1 MVTESAPLPQ
11 DSTAMILAAIEQS
24 KTSLVR
30 IDNLAEECNLIR
42 NDLDKI
48 RGRLTEME
56 TRVSATEDLTA
67 IHVASIAELQRT
79 VQTFVAKLDDAEN
92 RLGCNN
98 VRFLGL
104 PGGRRRSSLKAC

>member
-1 MVTESAPLPQ
+1 
-11 DSTAMILAAIEQS
+11 MILAAIEQS
-24 KTSLVR
+24 KTSLLVR

-79 VQTFVAKLDDAEN
+79 VQTLVAKLDDAEN